1 MNCDFDEKK
10 LFGLF
15 VADDDMYR
23 PILNNPYRR
32 DGYVYASDGQKLIR
46 VKEDIVSG
54 DYEVTDKMKL
64 NIPADNCDYTI
75 TDKDIEKVLSEIPQ
89 VKEMEEKEVKCS
101 ECDGTGEVIWEY
113 KDKNWETHEN
123 EFECPI
129 CGGTGYI
136 STEKATG
143 RMIPDPSI
151 IIRVGKNGIKNTNL
165 KALLDAMRIIRVTEV
180 HLVGQDN
187 ITNHFRIDENIS
199 ILLASNSCTAKY
211 ELKLLK
217 GGER

>member
-1 MNCDFDEKK
+1 MNYDFDEKK

-89 VKEMEEKEVKCS
+89 VKEMEEKKVKCS

-113 KDKNWETHEN
+113 QDKNWETHEN

-143 RMIPDPSI
+143 RMIPNPYTVVK
-151 IIRVGKNGIKNTNL
+151 VGENGIASTL
-165 KALLDAMRIIRVTEV
+165 LQVLLDAMRIIGVTEV
-180 HLVGQDN
+180 HLICQEGVIN
-187 ITNHFRIDENIS
+187 YFRINENIS
-199 ILLASNSCTAKY
+199 VILASNIGTAKY
-211 ELKLLK
+211 ELKLQE
-217 GGER
+217 GGEK

>member
-1 MNCDFDEKK
+1 MNYNFDEKK

-15 VADDDMYR
+15 VADNDVYR

-46 VKEDIVSG
+46 VKDGIVSG
-54 DYEVTDKMKL
+54 YYEMTNGMTL
-64 NIPADNCDYTI
+64 NIPTDNCDYTI
-75 TDKDIEKVLSEIPQ
+75 TDMDIEKVLSEIPQ
-89 VKEMEEKEVKCS
+89 VEEMEEKEIKCS

-123 EFECPI
+123 EYECPI

-136 STEKATG
+136 NVEKATG
-143 RMIPDPSI
+143 RMISDPDTVVK
-151 IIRVGKNGIKNTNL
+151 VGRNGIAST
-165 KALLDAMRIIRVTEV
+165 LLQVLLGAMKIVGVTEA
-180 HLVGQDN
+180 HLVYQGN
-187 ITNHFRIDENIS
+187 ITNHFRIDKNIS
-199 ILLASNSCTAKY
+199 VILASNIGTPKC
-211 ELKLLK
+211 ELELQK

>member
-1 MNCDFDEKK
+1 MNYNFDEKK

-15 VADDDMYR
+15 VADNDTYR

-54 DYEVTDKMKL
+54 DYEVTNELTFNMPTDS
-64 NIPADNCDYTI
+64 CDYTI
-75 TDKDIEKVLSEIPQ
+75 TDMDIEKVLSEIPQ
-89 VKEMEEKEVKCS
+89 VEEMEEKEIKCS

-123 EFECPI
+123 EYECPI

-136 STEKATG
+136 SVEKATG
-143 RMIPDPSI
+143 RMILDSDTVVK
-151 IIRVGKNGIKNTNL
+151 VGRNGIAST
-165 KALLDAMRIIRVTEV
+165 LLQVLLGAMKIVGVTEA
-180 HLVGQDN
+180 HLVYQGN
-187 ITNHFRIDENIS
+187 IINHFRIDKNIS
-199 ILLASNSCTAKY
+199 VILASNINTPEC
-211 ELKLLK
+211 ELKLQK